1 MDFFS
6 HLYIE
11 FRFDFIVFKLIA
23 DLEST
28 ITAFKVIKTRNT
40 FRENSYLLNKSISF
54 LNSQS
59 LKAVKL

>member
-54 LNSQS
+54 FNSQS